1 MNLIDKIKRNIKI
14 LERQLKRE
22 KNNLKSTKEQGLLCK
37 MKTVHNVSL
46 RVEDFTKEGV
56 GFEPI
61 DNVENNFKFIYYKDG
76 FKTTCIMTSKEMYGV
91 SGVGVARCNS
101 DIDEYNIDF
110 GMTLANLRAKSD
122 YYKKLADKYIDDYYD
137 YEELKS
143 ILGGE

>member
-1 MNLIDKIKRNIKI
+1 
-14 LERQLKRE
+14 
-22 KNNLKSTKEQGLLCK
+22 
-37 MKTVHNVSL
+37 
-46 RVEDFTKEGV
+46 
-56 GFEPI
+56 
-61 DNVENNFKFIYYKDG
+61 
-76 FKTTCIMTSKEMYGV
+76 MTSKEMYGV

-143 ILGGE
+143 ILGGEQYEGIFRTFKKVL